1 MKKNIQVKAVNE
13 IEYIVYLLN
22 EDGVRLKAFVE
33 SGLENAQLRV
43 DELASTEDINSIE
56 ITT

>member
-1 MKKNIQVKAVNE
+1 MKKNIQVKQINE
-13 IEYIVYLLN
+13 TEYIVYLLN

-43 DELASTEDINSIE
+43 NELSSTEDIDSIE
-56 ITT
+56 ITK